1 MAANPERKKTRCRSL
16 SEKRQ
21 DAGRADGISTGEDI
35 PAAQVGKSPE
45 EPGSPSRG
53 PEVIYFCVPN
63 PRQDMKLCRYD
74 NNRLGIVEGD
84 EVLDVSKALA
94 VIPRPDWPIAQ
105 GDPLIAN
112 FKRVVAAAKKL
123 APRAKKKPLAKVRLR
138 SPVANPG
145 KIIGA
150 PINYD
155 DHIAESV
162 KDPGIAHG
170 RTNIQ
175 RGIGEWG
182 LFLKAN
188 SSLIG
193 FGEEIRLR
201 LPEWRND
208 HEVELALVIG
218 KEGNKIP
225 RDKALEHVCAY
236 AIGLDMTVRGPEL
249 QCFRKSIDT
258 YSVLGPWLVTADEI
272 GDPNELDLS
281 IEVNGELRQSSNTK
295 YLVYDV
301 ERLIEFGS
309 SMYTL
314 YPGDIIMTG
323 TPAGVSPVKPG
334 DTLHAYVEGV
344 GEADIRIAPSYA

>member
-1 MAANPERKKTRCRSL
+1 
-16 SEKRQ
+16 
-21 DAGRADGISTGEDI
+21 
-35 PAAQVGKSPE
+35 
-45 EPGSPSRG
+45 
-53 PEVIYFCVPN
+53 
-63 PRQDMKLCRYD
+63 MKICRYD
-74 NNRLGIVEGD
+74 DDRLGIVEGD
-84 EVLDVSKALA
+84 EVLDVTGALSA
-94 VIPRPDWPIAQ
+94 IPMQHWPVAR
-105 GDPLIAN
+105 GDPLILN
-112 FKRVVAAAKKL
+112 LKRVIAVAKKL
-123 APRAKKKPLAKVRLR
+123 ASKAKRKKLANVKLL

-150 PINYD
+150 PINYN

-201 LPEWRND
+201 WPERRND

-225 RDKALEHVCAY
+225 REKALEHVCAY

-258 YSVLGPWLVTADEI
+258 YSVLGPWLTTADEI

-281 IEVNGELRQSSNTK
+281 ITVNGELRQRSNTQ

-301 ERLIEFGS
+301 QRLIEFGS

-314 YPGDIIMTG
+314 HPGDIIMTG

-334 DTLHAYVEGV
+334 DTLHAFVEGV
-344 GEADIRIAPSYA
+344 GEADIRIAPSYG

>member
-1 MAANPERKKTRCRSL
+1 MKICRF
-16 SEKRQ
+16 
-21 DAGRADGISTGEDI
+21 DDD
-35 PAAQVGKSPE
+35 
-45 EPGSPSRG
+45 
-53 PEVIYFCVPN
+53 
-63 PRQDMKLCRYD
+63 
-74 NNRLGIVEGD
+74 RLGLVQDD
-84 EVLDVSKALA
+84 EVLDVTQALEA
-94 VIPRPDWPIAQ
+94 IPEQRWPLVH
-105 GDPLIAN
+105 GDPLILN
-112 FKRVVAAAKKL
+112 LKKVLAAAKKL
-123 APRAKKKPLAKVRLR
+123 APKAKRKPLAKVKLL

-145 KIIGA
+145 KIIAA
-150 PINYD
+150 PINYN

-175 RGIGEWG
+175 KGIGEWG
-182 LFLKAN
+182 LFLKAT

-201 LPEWRND
+201 WPERRND

-218 KEGNKIP
+218 KQGNKIP
-225 RDKALEHVCAY
+225 REKALEHVCGY

-258 YSVLGPWLVTADEI
+258 YAVLGPWLVTADEV
-272 GDPNELDLS
+272 GDPNNLDLS
-281 IEVNGELRQSSNTK
+281 IAVNGELKQSSNTQ

-334 DTLHAYVEGV
+334 DRLHAVVEGV
-344 GEADIRIAPSYA
+344 GEADVRIAPAYG

>member
-1 MAANPERKKTRCRSL
+1 MKICRF
-16 SEKRQ
+16 
-21 DAGRADGISTGEDI
+21 DDD
-35 PAAQVGKSPE
+35 
-45 EPGSPSRG
+45 
-53 PEVIYFCVPN
+53 
-63 PRQDMKLCRYD
+63 
-74 NNRLGIVEGD
+74 RLGLVQDD
-84 EVLDVSKALA
+84 EVLDVTQALEA
-94 VIPRPDWPIAQ
+94 IPEQRWPLVH
-105 GDPLIAN
+105 GDPLILN
-112 FKRVVAAAKKL
+112 LKKVLAAAKKL
-123 APRAKKKPLAKVRLR
+123 APKAKRKPLAKVKLL

-145 KIIGA
+145 KIIAA
-150 PINYD
+150 PINYN

-175 RGIGEWG
+175 KGIGEWG
-182 LFLKAN
+182 LFLKAT

-201 LPEWRND
+201 WPERRND
-208 HEVELALVIG
+208 HEVELALIIG
-218 KEGNKIP
+218 KQGNKIP
-225 RDKALEHVCAY
+225 REKALEHVCGY

-258 YSVLGPWLVTADEI
+258 YAVLGPWLVTADEV
-272 GDPNELDLS
+272 GDPNNLDLS
-281 IEVNGELRQSSNTK
+281 IAVNGELKQSSNTQ

-334 DTLHAYVEGV
+334 DRLHAVVEGV
-344 GEADIRIAPSYA
+344 GEADVRIAPAYG

>member
-1 MAANPERKKTRCRSL
+1 
-16 SEKRQ
+16 
-21 DAGRADGISTGEDI
+21 
-35 PAAQVGKSPE
+35 
-45 EPGSPSRG
+45 
-53 PEVIYFCVPN
+53 
-63 PRQDMKLCRYD
+63 MKICRYD
-74 NNRLGIVEGD
+74 DDRLGIVQDD
-84 EVLDVSKALA
+84 EVLDVTGALEA
-94 VIPRPDWPIAQ
+94 IPEQRWPLAQ
-105 GDPLIAN
+105 GDPFILN
-112 FKRVVAAAKKL
+112 FRSVLAAAKKL
-123 APRAKKKPLAKVRLR
+123 APKAKRKPLSRAKLL

-150 PINYD
+150 PINYN
-155 DHIAESV
+155 DHIAESI

-182 LFLKAN
+182 LFLKAG

-201 LPEWRND
+201 WPERRND
-208 HEVELALVIG
+208 HEVELAVVIG
-218 KEGNKIP
+218 KQGSRIP
-225 RDKALEHVCAY
+225 RAKALEHVCAY

-258 YSVLGPWLVTADEI
+258 YSVLGPWLTTADEV
-272 GDPNELDLS
+272 GDPNRLDLS
-281 IEVNGELRQSSNTK
+281 ITVNGEIRQSSNTQ

-314 YPGDIIMTG
+314 YPGDVIMTG
-323 TPAGVSPVKPG
+323 TPAGVSQVRPG
-334 DTLHAYVEGV
+334 DALHAYVEGV
-344 GEADIRIAPSYA
+344 GEADIRIAPAYA

>member
-1 MAANPERKKTRCRSL
+1 
-16 SEKRQ
+16 
-21 DAGRADGISTGEDI
+21 
-35 PAAQVGKSPE
+35 
-45 EPGSPSRG
+45 
-53 PEVIYFCVPN
+53 
-63 PRQDMKLCRYD
+63 MKICRYD
-74 NNRLGIVEGD
+74 DDRLGIVQGD
-84 EVLDVSKALA
+84 EVLDVTRALEA
-94 VIPRPDWPIAQ
+94 IPEQRWPLVQ
-105 GDPLIAN
+105 GDPFILH
-112 FKRVVAAAKKL
+112 FKKVLAAAKKL
-123 APRAKKKPLAKVRLR
+123 APKAKRKPLAKVKLL

-145 KIIGA
+145 KIIAA
-150 PINYD
+150 PINYN
-155 DHIAESV
+155 DHIAESI

-175 RGIGEWG
+175 KGIGDWG
-182 LFLKAN
+182 LFLKAG

-201 LPEWRND
+201 WPERRND

-218 KEGNKIP
+218 KRGNKIT
-225 RDKALEHVCAY
+225 RERALEHVCAY

-258 YSVLGPWLVTADEI
+258 YSVLGPWLVTADEV
-272 GDPNELDLS
+272 GDPNHLDLS
-281 IEVNGELRQSSNTK
+281 ITVNGELRQSSNTQ

-334 DTLHAYVEGV
+334 DTLHARVEGV
-344 GEADIRIAPSYA
+344 GEGTIRIAPSYA

>member
-1 MAANPERKKTRCRSL
+1 MKICRF
-16 SEKRQ
+16 
-21 DAGRADGISTGEDI
+21 DD
-35 PAAQVGKSPE
+35 
-45 EPGSPSRG
+45 
-53 PEVIYFCVPN
+53 
-63 PRQDMKLCRYD
+63 
-74 NNRLGIVEGD
+74 NRLGIVQGD
-84 EVLDVSKALA
+84 LVLDVTGALEG
-94 VIPRPDWPIAQ
+94 IPQQSWPIAQ
-105 GDPLIAN
+105 GDPLILN
-112 FKRVVAAAKKL
+112 FKRVLAAAKKL
-123 APRAKKKPLAKVRLR
+123 ASKAKKKPLAKVKLLA
-138 SPVANPG
+138 PVPNPS

-150 PINYD
+150 PINYN
-155 DHIAESV
+155 DHIAESI

-175 RGIGEWG
+175 KGIGDWG

-201 LPEWRND
+201 WPDRRND

-218 KEGNKIP
+218 KRGNRIP
-225 RDKALEHVCAY
+225 RGKALEYVCAY
-236 AIGLDMTVRGPEL
+236 SIGLDMTVRGPEL

-272 GDPNELDLS
+272 GDPNDLDLS
-281 IEVNGELRQSSNTK
+281 IKVNGELRQSSNTK

-301 ERLIEFGS
+301 GRLIEFAS

-314 YPGDIIMTG
+314 HPGDIIMTG

-334 DTLHAYVEGV
+334 DVLHACVEGV
-344 GEADIRIAPSYA
+344 GESDIRIATAYA

>member
-1 MAANPERKKTRCRSL
+1 MR
-16 SEKRQ
+16 
-21 DAGRADGISTGEDI
+21 
-35 PAAQVGKSPE
+35 
-45 EPGSPSRG
+45 
-53 PEVIYFCVPN
+53 
-63 PRQDMKLCRYD
+63 LCRFD
-74 NNRLGIVEGD
+74 NNRLGIVEGG
-84 EVLDVSKALA
+84 EVLDVTKALS
-94 VIPRPDWPIAQ
+94 VIPEQRWPIAQ

-112 FKRVVAAAKKL
+112 LKRVIAAAKKL
-123 APRAKKKPLAKVRLR
+123 APKAKKRPIAKVRLL
-138 SPVANPG
+138 SPVPNPS

-155 DHIAESV
+155 DHIAESI
-162 KDPGIAHG
+162 KDPGIAQG

-193 FGEEIRLR
+193 FGEQIRLR
-201 LPEWRND
+201 WPDRRND

-218 KEGNKIP
+218 RRGSRIPKE
-225 RDKALEHVCAY
+225 KALEYVCAY
-236 AIGLDMTVRGPEL
+236 SIGLDMTVRGPEL

-272 GDPNELDLS
+272 ADPNNLDLS
-281 IEVNGELRQSSNTK
+281 IRVNGEVKQDSNTK
-295 YLVYDV
+295 YLVYNV

-309 SMYTL
+309 AMYTL
-314 YPGDIIMTG
+314 HPGDVIMTG

-334 DTLHAYVEGV
+334 DTLHAYVQGV
-344 GEADIRIAPSYA
+344 GEGDIRIAPAYS

>member
-1 MAANPERKKTRCRSL
+1 MKICRF
-16 SEKRQ
+16 
-21 DAGRADGISTGEDI
+21 DDD
-35 PAAQVGKSPE
+35 
-45 EPGSPSRG
+45 
-53 PEVIYFCVPN
+53 
-63 PRQDMKLCRYD
+63 
-74 NNRLGIVEGD
+74 RLGLVRGG
-84 EVLDVSKALA
+84 EVLDVTRALEA
-94 VIPRPDWPIAQ
+94 IPEQRWPLAQ
-105 GDPLIAN
+105 GDPLILN
-112 FKRVVAAAKKL
+112 FRRVLAAVKKL
-123 APRAKKKPLAKVRLR
+123 APKAKKKPLAKVKLL

-145 KIIGA
+145 KIIAA
-150 PINYD
+150 PINYN
-155 DHIAESV
+155 DHIAESI

-175 RGIGEWG
+175 KGIGDWG
-182 LFLKAN
+182 LFLKAG

-193 FGEEIRLR
+193 FGEDIRLR
-201 LPEWRND
+201 WPERRND

-218 KEGNKIP
+218 KRGNKIA
-225 RDKALEHVCAY
+225 REHALEYVCAY

-258 YSVLGPWLVTADEI
+258 YSVLGPWLVTADEV
-272 GDPNELDLS
+272 GDPNHLDLS
-281 IEVNGELRQSSNTK
+281 ITVNGELRQNSNTK

-334 DTLHAYVEGV
+334 DTLHARVEGI
-344 GEADIRIAPSYA
+344 GEGDIRIAPSYA

>member
-1 MAANPERKKTRCRSL
+1 CNVRPSDSMKICRF
-16 SEKRQ
+16 
-21 DAGRADGISTGEDI
+21 DDD
-35 PAAQVGKSPE
+35 
-45 EPGSPSRG
+45 
-53 PEVIYFCVPN
+53 
-63 PRQDMKLCRYD
+63 
-74 NNRLGIVEGD
+74 RLGLVQDG
-84 EVLDVSKALA
+84 EVLDVTQALEA
-94 VIPRPDWPIAQ
+94 IPEQRWPLVQ
-105 GDPLIAN
+105 GDPLILH
-112 FKRVVAAAKKL
+112 FKAVLAAAKKL
-123 APRAKKKPLAKVRLR
+123 APKAKRKALAKVKLL

-145 KIIGA
+145 KIIAA
-150 PINYD
+150 PINYN

-188 SSLIG
+188 SALIG
-193 FGEEIRLR
+193 FGEEIQLR
-201 LPEWRND
+201 WPERRND

-218 KEGNKIP
+218 KRGNKIP
-225 RDKALEHVCAY
+225 REKALEHVCAY

-272 GDPNELDLS
+272 ADPNALDLS
-281 IEVNGELRQSSNTK
+281 IRVNGELRQNSNTK

-301 ERLIEFGS
+301 ERLIEFAS
-309 SMYTL
+309 AMYTL
-314 YPGDIIMTG
+314 HPGDIIMTG

-334 DTLHAYVEGV
+334 DVLHAYVEGV
-344 GEADIRIAPSYA
+344 GESDIRIAPAYA

>member
-1 MAANPERKKTRCRSL
+1 MKICRFD
-16 SEKRQ
+16 K
-21 DAGRADGISTGEDI
+21 D
-35 PAAQVGKSPE
+35 
-45 EPGSPSRG
+45 
-53 PEVIYFCVPN
+53 
-63 PRQDMKLCRYD
+63 
-74 NNRLGIVEGD
+74 RLGIVEGD
-84 EVLDVSKALA
+84 EVLDVTKALEA
-94 VIPRPDWPIAQ
+94 IPAQRWPLAQ
-105 GDPLIAN
+105 GDPFILN
-112 FKRVVAAAKKL
+112 FRKVVAAAKKL
-123 APRAKKKPLAKVRLR
+123 APKAKRKKLARVKLL

-150 PINYD
+150 PINYN
-155 DHIAESV
+155 DHIAESI

-175 RGIGEWG
+175 KGIGEWG
-182 LFLKAN
+182 LFLKAS

-201 LPEWRND
+201 WPERRND

-218 KEGNKIP
+218 KRGNKIP
-225 RDKALEHVCAY
+225 REKALEHVCAY

-249 QCFRKSIDT
+249 QCFRKSIDS

-272 GDPNELDLS
+272 GDPNRLDLS
-281 IEVNGELRQSSNTK
+281 IAVNGETRQKSNTR

-309 SMYTL
+309 AMYTL
-314 YPGDIIMTG
+314 HPGDIIMTG
-323 TPAGVSPVKPG
+323 TPAGVAPVKPG

-344 GEADIRIAPSYA
+344 GEADIRIAAAYA

>member
-1 MAANPERKKTRCRSL
+1 MKICRF
-16 SEKRQ
+16 
-21 DAGRADGISTGEDI
+21 DDD
-35 PAAQVGKSPE
+35 
-45 EPGSPSRG
+45 
-53 PEVIYFCVPN
+53 
-63 PRQDMKLCRYD
+63 
-74 NNRLGIVEGD
+74 RLGIVEDD
-84 EVLDVSKALA
+84 EVIDVTGALDA
-94 VIPRPDWPIAQ
+94 IPQQRWPLAQ
-105 GDPLIAN
+105 GDPLILN
-112 FKRVVAAAKKL
+112 FKKVLAAAKKL
-123 APRAKKKPLAKVRLR
+123 APKAKRKPLTKVKLL

-150 PINYD
+150 PINYN
-155 DHIAESV
+155 DHIAESI

-175 RGIGEWG
+175 KGIGEWG

-193 FGEEIRLR
+193 FGEEVRLR
-201 LPEWRND
+201 WPERRND

-218 KEGNKIP
+218 KQGNKIP
-225 RDKALEHVCAY
+225 RERALEHVCAY

-249 QCFRKSIDT
+249 QCFRKSIDS
-258 YSVLGPWLVTADEI
+258 YSVLGPWLVTPDEV
-272 GDPNELDLS
+272 GDPNNLDLS
-281 IEVNGELRQSSNTK
+281 IAVNGDVKQSSNTQ

-309 SMYTL
+309 AMYTL

-323 TPAGVSPVKPG
+323 TPAGVSPVRPG

-344 GEADIRIAPSYA
+344 GEADIRIASAYG

>member
-1 MAANPERKKTRCRSL
+1 MKICRFD
-16 SEKRQ
+16 Q
-21 DAGRADGISTGEDI
+21 D
-35 PAAQVGKSPE
+35 
-45 EPGSPSRG
+45 
-53 PEVIYFCVPN
+53 
-63 PRQDMKLCRYD
+63 
-74 NNRLGIVEGD
+74 RLGIVEGD
-84 EVLDVSKALA
+84 EVLDVSKALEA
-94 VIPRPDWPIAQ
+94 IPEQRWPLAQ
-105 GDPLIAN
+105 GDPFVLH
-112 FKRVVAAAKKL
+112 FRKVLAAAKKL
-123 APRAKKKPLAKVRLR
+123 APRAKRKKLAKVKLLA
-138 SPVANPG
+138 PVANPG
-145 KIIGA
+145 KIIAA
-150 PINYD
+150 PINYN
-155 DHIAESV
+155 DHIAESI

-175 RGIGEWG
+175 KGIGDWG
-182 LFLKAN
+182 LFLKAG

-201 LPEWRND
+201 WPERRND

-218 KEGNKIP
+218 KRGNKIP

-272 GDPNELDLS
+272 GDPNRLDLS
-281 IEVNGELRQSSNTK
+281 ITVNGELRQSSNTK

-314 YPGDIIMTG
+314 HPGDIIMTG

-334 DTLHAYVEGV
+334 DILHARVEGV
-344 GEADIRIAPSYA
+344 GEGDIRIAPAYA